1 MSRSKTLAVSLIAVL
16 AISGLAAA
24 GAQALVFRAEKYPA
38 TLDGSSVAAEPT
50 NFTFGEI
57 EFTCGKTTL
66 AGTLSKED
74 STLLIQRSYSKC
86 EMKFGEALVPATI
99 KVNGCEFK
107 LHLET
112 KVNPDKYEA
121 SVDIV
126 CPGGAKIEFYGYNS
140 VASHEAGTPTCVF
153 EIGAQNGAKAV
164 YLLNMTEAE
173 PTPWDLTVQ
182 PSAALKY
189 KVLQGGE
196 PCGPAAG
203 TDIYS
208 GNTTVTATDKGGKVI
223 PIWAE

>member
-1 MSRSKTLAVSLIAVL
+1 MRSKILAVSLVAAL
-16 AISGLAAA
+16 ALAGLAAA
-24 GAQALVFRAEKYPA
+24 GAQALVFRAGEYPA

-57 EFTCGKTTL
+57 EFTCGTTTL

-112 KVNPDKYEA
+112 KVNPDKYGA
-121 SVDIV
+121 NVDIV
-126 CPGGAKIEFYGYNS
+126 CPGAAGIEFYGYNS
-140 VASHEAGTPTCVF
+140 EESHKAGTPTCVF
-153 EIGAQNGAKAV
+153 EIGAQNGGKTV
-164 YLLNMTEAE
+164 FLLNMTEAE
-173 PTPWDLTVQ
+173 PPPWDLTVQ
-182 PSAALKY
+182 PSVALKY

-196 PCGPAAG
+196 PCGPATG
-203 TDIYS
+203 TDMYS
-208 GNTTVTATDKGGKVI
+208 GNTTVTATNKGGKVI
-223 PIWAE
+223 PIWVE

>member
-1 MSRSKTLAVSLIAVL
+1 VSLIAVL
-16 AISGLAAA
+16 AIAGLATA
-24 GAQALVFRAEKYPA
+24 GAQALVFRAGEYPA
-38 TLDGSSVAAEPT
+38 TLDGASVPAEPT

-57 EFTCGKTTL
+57 EFTCGTTTL

-112 KVNPDKYEA
+112 KINPDKYEA
-121 SVDIV
+121 NVDIV
-126 CPGGAKIEFYGYNS
+126 CPAGAKIEFYGYNS
-140 VASHEAGTPTCVF
+140 VQSHLENKPTCVF
-153 EIGAQNGAKAV
+153 EIGPQNGAKSV

-182 PSAALKY
+182 PSVTGLKY
-189 KVLQGGE
+189 TLVKGIL
-196 PCGPAAG
+196 CGPATG
-203 TDIYS
+203 TSAYS
-208 GNTTVTATDKGGKVI
+208 GNTTVTATNKGGKVI
-223 PIWAE
+223 PIWVE